1 MRFIEVISPSTAGHD
16 QIVKRALYERV
27 GVREYSLVHPVD
39 RIVTIYV
46 LENGSYGKPAMQE
59 LVNTT
64 SSVILPAVRIDWTLT
79 QQIFP

>member
-1 MRFIEVISPSTAGHD
+1 M
-16 QIVKRALYERV
+16 RALYERV
-27 GVREYSLVHPVD
+27 GVREFWLVHPVD

-64 SSVILPAVRIDWTLT
+64 SSAILPTVRIDWA
-79 QQIFP
+79 FG